1 VDVLSCRILLRTS
14 DLDRSRRFYR
24 DLLGLVRDPPQLR
37 HSSVLMSSGFHSP
50 GLVLVRRARARGSA
64 STGRRWCPAP
74 GTAAGLA
81 DDMLWAMNT
90 GQFWRLM
97 EDARARVP
105 RPSDG
110 DAVAALAAVRLSA
123 FPREEIV
130 SAQRVLSG
138 LMAASYRNRLWA
150 AAYLINGG
158 YSDDGFEYFR
168 GWLIAQ
174 GREVFERSVAD
185 PDSLADL
192 PVCGRRERD
201 WLECEDVLYIPLRA
215 HRAAT
220 GEVLPE
226 EAYSVSYPELDT
238 GWDFDDRTEMG
249 RRLPRLTARWWPDVT
264 GGGNGEAP

>member
-1 VDVLSCRILLRTS
+1 
-14 DLDRSRRFYR
+14 
-24 DLLGLVRDPPQLR
+24 
-37 HSSVLMSSGFHSP
+37 
-50 GLVLVRRARARGSA
+50 
-64 STGRRWCPAP
+64 
-74 GTAAGLA
+74 
-81 DDMLWAMNT
+81 MLCAMDT
-90 GQFWRLM
+90 GQFWRLI
-97 EDARARVP
+97 EDARARVA
-105 RPSDG
+105 RPADG
-110 DAVAALAAVRLSA
+110 EAVAALAAVRLSA

-150 AAYLINGG
+150 AGYLINGG
-158 YSDDGFEYFR
+158 CSDDGFEYFR

-192 PVCGRRERD
+192 PVCGGRERD
-201 WLECEDVLYIPLRA
+201 WLECEDVLYIPSRA
-215 HRAAT
+215 YKAAT

-249 RRLPRLTARWWPDVT
+249 GGCPPDRTMLARCDRRRQRRGAVGGPVLAAPCPGPLARPGRRRPVATSPNATVRCWHCCAPTCTRRTLMRNGAGTPRLS
-264 GGGNGEAP
+264 